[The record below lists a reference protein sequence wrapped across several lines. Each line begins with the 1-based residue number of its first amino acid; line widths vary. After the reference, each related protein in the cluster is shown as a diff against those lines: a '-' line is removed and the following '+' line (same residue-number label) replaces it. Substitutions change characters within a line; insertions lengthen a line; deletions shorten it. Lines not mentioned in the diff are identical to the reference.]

1 MTEKSY
7 KILLLVQSGFLLIAA
22 GLGIWWYV
30 DNYVVRNV
38 EKTYEDGSTY
48 KGEWLA
54 GTMHGTGVLSLP
66 DGVRYEGEFLDGMMH
81 GEGVQT
87 IPDAEIYTG
96 SFEYGDRSGK
106 GKAVKADGSEYD
118 GLWHAGHYHGQGR
131 YISPKGNIYEGE
143 WEHGELNE
151 GVLETSEWIYTGEMR
166 SFAPHGA
173 GVTEYKDGRV
183 YAGYWHNG
191 YKQGLGRQIYAD
203 GRMDF
208 GYWDQG
214 VLMKS
219 GKKDFKSGEKVYGI
233 DVSRHQKSWK
243 WEDLALY
250 SGKKGDVFSSGYQ
263 AAYEVQFPYFVI
275 MKATEGSDMVDP
287 YYAAN
292 VAEAR
297 EGRLV
302 KGAYHFMTT
311 LSEIDTQ
318 IENFIKNAVVDTGD
332 FPPVLDIETPH
343 KRVEEIGVENI
354 RAMALKWLK
363 AVEEHYGVRPVIY
376 TNNLFRKKYLD
387 TPEFSRYDFWVAR
400 YGKSPD
406 SGKWKVWQFT
416 QTGKTRG
423 VSAATDINVFDGSYK
438 EFKSYL
444 NKAWGIDQ

>member
-214 VLMKS
+214 LLMNS
-219 GKKDFKSGEKVYGI
+219 GKRTSSQERKSTELMFQDIRNLGNGRIWLCTPAKKEMSSLLAIRRHMKCS
-233 DVSRHQKSWK
+233 SR
-243 WEDLALY
+243 
-250 SGKKGDVFSSGYQ
+250 
-263 AAYEVQFPYFVI
+263 I
-275 MKATEGSDMVDP
+275 
-287 YYAAN
+287 
-292 VAEAR
+292 
-297 EGRLV
+297 
-302 KGAYHFMTT
+302 
-311 LSEIDTQ
+311 LS
-318 IENFIKNAVVDTGD
+318 
-332 FPPVLDIETPH
+332 
-343 KRVEEIGVENI
+343 
-354 RAMALKWLK
+354 
-363 AVEEHYGVRPVIY
+363 
-376 TNNLFRKKYLD
+376 
-387 TPEFSRYDFWVAR
+387 
-400 YGKSPD
+400 
-406 SGKWKVWQFT
+406 
-416 QTGKTRG
+416 
-423 VSAATDINVFDGSYK
+423 
-438 EFKSYL
+438 
-444 NKAWGIDQ
+444 